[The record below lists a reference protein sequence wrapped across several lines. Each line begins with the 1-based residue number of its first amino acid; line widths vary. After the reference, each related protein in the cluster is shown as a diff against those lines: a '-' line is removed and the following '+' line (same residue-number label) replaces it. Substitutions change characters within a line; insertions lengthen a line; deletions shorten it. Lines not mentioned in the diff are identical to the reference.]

1 MAGWI
6 PQLFAGGLG
15 VPSRVPPPSDLPG
28 LGGAPG
34 MGPDPLAGLAPS
46 PLGNFAPYTSPDL
59 SPDSG
64 VAPVPYTPQQTGAP
78 MALGNLLGGLYGG
91 ENPGVEAVGQQMQN
105 ERDAERAARPLDVPD
120 YGRED
125 EDEQD
130 DADLFKPH
138 GVKQTLIERG
148 IPALIAALAGA
159 FGGGSAAA
167 TGMLAGS
174 SKGLEQQRAEE
185 LEQAKI
191 ESARR
196 DRKRAR
202 TDANQQR
209 QWQRLQDRASATNSL
224 MSRLREFE
232 DPQAGLTWLRSTS
245 TRQTYAALGIDV
257 DDIGGALAPE
267 MEAKLRTEARERYTK
282 TLTNLQARYKDK
294 DLPPSVLDEVAI
306 KFHGVDMTLRELADY
321 GGEGALGKDAEMKL
335 APQHPGTFEAQI
347 EGAFKTFE
355 ENTGRPPDVKE
366 QGNIV
371 LAERKK
377 WMESGRDPATAQLTQ
392 LLLQGRV
399 DAQAETRRSEGEMAR
414 HYTKPQLQLMV
425 QLENQY
431 NKQAAPFAAKARFFN
446 EIRDTTPRALR
457 KGDTPG
463 SPIAQTRMIFQ
474 YMKMLDEDSAVRAS
488 EQEQVRNARG
498 IPDYVLDWYWQARHG
513 QVLNNDIILQILQ
526 EATKTYDTAK
536 GQHYQYALSLAEQ
549 ADAFDI
555 DVNDVI
561 RDYNAY
567 GDPMGGPNDKG
578 WPYKRRERVDR
589 GNRRTD
595 VPGAAAPPA
604 EAAPDAAPATP
615 GATPSVVPGGRIPAA
630 NEPTLDF
637 GTAGRSAPG
646 GPLSP
651 SEIRAG
657 GARPGTKVIE
667 GVPGGA
673 RGLPGAAP
681 TGGKAVTRTGPTVAP
696 TAKNVQVGRIVVA
709 HDGSEHVITGV
720 PASGG
725 GVQARRVKKVGGRY
739 VYADGGPDDG
749 QPVPGH

>member
-15 VPSRVPPPSDLPG
+15 GPSGVPPLPDLPG

-34 MGPDPLAGLAPS
+34 MGPDPLAGFAPS
-46 PLGNFAPYTSPDL
+46 PLGAFEPYAPPALDE
-59 SPDSG
+59 DSG

-91 ENPGVEAVGQQMQN
+91 ENPTVDAASAQMRG
-105 ERDAERAARPLDVPD
+105 ERDAARAAEPIPD
-120 YGRED
+120 ARSQYE
-125 EDEQD
+125 EEEED
-130 DADLFKPH
+130 DADLFQPH
-138 GVKQTLIERG
+138 GLKRTLVERG

-174 SKGLEQQRAEE
+174 AKGLDQQRAEE

-202 TDANQQR
+202 RDANQQR
-209 QWQRLQDRASATNSL
+209 EWQRMQDRAAATNTL
-224 MSRLREFE
+224 TAKLREFE
-232 DPQAGLTWLRSTS
+232 DPQAGLAWLRSS
-245 TRQTYAALGIDV
+245 SVRKSYAAMGVDV
-257 DDIGGALAPE
+257 DEIGGALAPE
-267 MEAKLRTEARERYTK
+267 MEAKLRKEARGIYK
-282 TLTNLQARYKDK
+282 DTLANLQTLYKDNA
-294 DLPPSVLDEVAI
+294 LPPSILDEVAQD
-306 KFHGVDMTLRELADY
+306 FHGVHMTLRELADY

-335 APQHPGTFEAQI
+335 APLHPGTFEAQI
-347 EGAFKTFE
+347 EGAFKTFQE
-355 ENTGRPPDVKE
+355 TTGRPPDTKE
-366 QGNIV
+366 QGDIV

-399 DAQAETRRSEGEMAR
+399 DAQTETRRSEGEMAR

-446 EIRDTTPRALR
+446 EIRDTAPRALR
-457 KGDTPG
+457 KDGKSG

-488 EQEQVRNARG
+488 EQRQVRDARG
-498 IPDYVLDWYWQARHG
+498 IPNWVLDAYWQARDG
-513 QVLNNDIILQILQ
+513 QVLNDKIILQIVQ
-526 EATKTYDTAK
+526 EATSTYDVAK
-536 GQHYQYALSLAEQ
+536 KQHYQYAKSIAEQ
-549 ADAFDI
+549 ADRFNI
-555 DVNDVI
+555 DVNDVV

-567 GDPMGGPNDKG
+567 GDPMGGPNDKD
-578 WPYKRRERVDR
+578 WPYKRPESVDR
-589 GNRRTD
+589 GNRREPAAAAPSEAPVAPPGASAAEPATP
-595 VPGAAAPPA
+595 PGAAA
-604 EAAPDAAPATP
+604 ATP
-615 GATPSVVPGGRIPAA
+615 TFDFSTQGAATGRPSTPA
-630 NEPTLDF
+630 
-637 GTAGRSAPG
+637 
-646 GPLSP
+646 
-651 SEIRAG
+651 EIRAG

-681 TGGKAVTRTGPTVAP
+681 TGTKPTPSAGPMVAP
-696 TAKNVQVGRIVVA
+696 TAKTVQAKRIVQA
-709 HDGSEHVITGV
+709 RDGSFHYVTGV
-720 PASGG
+720 PADGG
-725 GVQARRVKKVGGRY
+725 GVQARRVKKVDGRW
-739 VYADGGPDDG
+739 VFADGGPGDG
-749 QPVPGH
+749 TPVPGY